1 MHLHFWLTQ
10 TYSHLSDR
18 YGQDWEL
25 GEELPSVEDVAD
37 VADVDDVYPVDDVD
51 DVDDVDPRSR

>member
-18 YGQDWEL
+18 YGQDCELGWEL
-25 GEELPSVEDVAD
+25 PPVE
-37 VADVDDVYPVDDVD
+37 DVDDVADTGAATWDVD